1 MPDRYVVPLRHT
13 KAPDE
18 LGNKARQLSFL
29 MQQRCAVPPTW
40 VVTYRAHA
48 RYLEQPADPQVA
60 LRAELAAQLDPTR
73 SYAVRSSASVEDT
86 ADRSFAGQF
95 STVLDVQGID
105 DVLDAIRRVWQSAQ
119 SPAVQA
125 YRSQQAAPLD
135 TVLRMAV
142 IVQQM
147 VPAVAAGVAFSQN
160 PLTGLDEVVV
170 EAVPGRGDALVQD
183 GVTPQRWVNKWGEWL
198 HTPSQPSVPLAVI
211 QEVVART
218 RRLAK
223 AFGRPVDLEWVY
235 DGSMVFWLQLREIT
249 ARDQVTIYSNRIARE
264 VLPGLIKPLVWSINV
279 PMVNSAWVRFF
290 GEVIGPNDIDPHA
303 LARSFYYRAYFNMS
317 VVGDIFEALGFPRAS
332 LELLIG
338 LGNRGSEKPR
348 FKPTRRTY
356 THVPRMLRFVADK
369 WRFDR
374 RVEEFLPAM
383 WEQYRALQSKDIAYL
398 REGELLP
405 AIGQLKVLGEETA
418 YFNIV
423 VPLLMQAYHGV
434 LRSQLAGCGIDLD
447 DVDLTADLPALE
459 ALDPNAFLARLQ
471 AQYARLSDEARQS
484 IRDGGYDDFVAMPG
498 VGELQQGVD
507 EFLTRFGH
515 FSDSGN
521 DFSST
526 PWRASPDIVLRM
538 VADFQTVAADGPA
551 RADFDALRL
560 PAVRRP
566 WLRVLAGR
574 ARRFRLYREQISSLF
589 TFGYG
594 LLRDYF
600 LALGAHFVQRGL
612 LAQPDDIYFLSWD
625 EVVAAV
631 QHATP
636 GASLAEQ
643 AATRR
648 QDMETVRHVVLPE
661 VIYGDAPP
669 PLEARVFTQLT
680 GVPTAR
686 GYYQGPVRVVQGIH
700 DFAKVC
706 PGDVLVIPFSDVGW
720 TPLFA
725 KAGAVIAESGGMLS
739 HSSIIAREYRI
750 PAVVSVA
757 GALQLADN
765 TRVTVDGYRGEVV
778 IHQGV
783 VQE

>member
-1 MPDRYVVPLRHT
+1 MSERYVVPLRHA
-13 KAPDE
+13 KVPDG

-40 VVTYRAHA
+40 VVTYQSHA
-48 RYLEQPADPQVA
+48 WYLEQLDDPLLA
-60 LRAELAAQLDPTR
+60 LRAELAAQLDPAQA
-73 SYAVRSSASVEDT
+73 YAVRSSASVEDT
-86 ADRSFAGQF
+86 AEHSFAGQF

-105 DVLDAIRRVWQSAQ
+105 DVLSAIRKVWQSAQ

-125 YRSQQAAPLD
+125 YLHHQAAPVD
-135 TVLRMAV
+135 AVRMAV

-147 VPAVAAGVAFSQN
+147 VPAVASGVTFSQN

-198 HTPSQPSVPLAVI
+198 TAPAEPIVPPAVI
-211 QEVVART
+211 QEVVERT

-235 DGSMVFWLQLREIT
+235 DGATVFWLQLREIT
-249 ARDQVTIYSNRIARE
+249 TRDPVTIYSNRIARE

-290 GEVIGPNDIDPHA
+290 GEVIGPSNIDPHA
-303 LARSFYYRAYFNMS
+303 LARAFYYRAYFNMS

-338 LGNRGSEKPR
+338 LGNRGAEKPR

-374 RVEEFLPAM
+374 QVEQFLPAM
-383 WEQYRALQSKDIAYL
+383 WAQYRALQSSDIAHM
-398 REGELLP
+398 RVDELLH
-405 AIGQLKVLGEETA
+405 AIGRLRVLGEETA

-423 VPLLMQAYHGV
+423 VPLLMQAYHGF
-434 LRSQLAGCGIDLD
+434 LRSQLAGCGVDLD
-447 DVDLTADLPALE
+447 DVNLTANLPALE
-459 ALDPNAFLARLQ
+459 ALDPNAFLARLH
-471 AQYARLSDEARQS
+471 AQYARLSDETRQV
-484 IRDGGYDDFVAMPG
+484 IRDGEYADFAALAG
-498 VGELQQGVD
+498 IGELQQGVD
-507 EFLTRFGH
+507 EFLARFGH

-521 DFSST
+521 DFSSI
-526 PWRASPDIVLRM
+526 PWRANPDIVLRM
-538 VADFQTVAADGPA
+538 VVDFQTVAAEEPA
-551 RADFDALRL
+551 RVDFDALHL
-560 PAVRRP
+560 PALRRP

-600 LALGAHFVQRGL
+600 LALGAYLVQGGF
-612 LAQPDDIYFLSWD
+612 LAQPEDIYFLSWD
-625 EVVAAV
+625 EVNAAV
-631 QHATP
+631 DDATP
-636 GASLAEQ
+636 GVALVER
-643 AATRR
+643 ATARR
-648 QDMETVRHVVLPE
+648 QEMETVRHVMLPE
-661 VIYGDAPP
+661 IIYGDTPP
-669 PLEARVFTQLT
+669 PLEAHTATQLT

-700 DFAKVC
+700 DLGKVC

-720 TPLFA
+720 TPLFT

-739 HSSIIAREYRI
+739 HSSIVAREYRI

-757 GALQLADN
+757 GALQLADG
-765 TRVTVDGYRGEVV
+765 TLVTVDGYRGEVT
-778 IHQGV
+778 IHQDA
-783 VQE
+783 